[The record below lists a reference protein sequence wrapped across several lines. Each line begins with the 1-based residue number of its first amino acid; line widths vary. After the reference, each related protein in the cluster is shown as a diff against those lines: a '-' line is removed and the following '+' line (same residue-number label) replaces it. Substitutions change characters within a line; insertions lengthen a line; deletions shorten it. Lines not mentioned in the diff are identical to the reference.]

1 MNPEVAMKVL
11 ESRMTQKGQ
20 ITIPAE
26 IRAQLGLKPRDKV
39 RFIPEADGVRVQ
51 PAESKARKGFGA
63 VTPINTP
70 EDWRAVR
77 RNFEELVAEDA
88 ANEDRP

>member
-1 MNPEVAMKVL
+1 
-11 ESRMTQKGQ
+11 
-20 ITIPAE
+20 
-26 IRAQLGLKPRDKV
+26 
-39 RFIPEADGVRVQ
+39 
-51 PAESKARKGFGA
+51 

>member
-1 MNPEVAMKVL
+1 
-11 ESRMTQKGQ
+11 MTQKGQ
-20 ITIPAE
+20 VTIPAE

-39 RFIPEADGVRVQ
+39 QFVPEVGGVRVQ

-63 VTPINTP
+63 VAPINRP

-77 RNFEELVAEDA
+77 REFEELVAEDVA
-88 ANEDRP
+88 DEGQR

>member
-1 MNPEVAMKVL
+1 MRLM

-26 IRAQLGLKPRDKV
+26 IRARLGIKPKDKV
-39 RFIPEADGVRVQ
+39 QFILESDGVKVV
-51 PAESKARKGFGA
+51 PAESRFLKGYGA
-63 VTPINTP
+63 VPPINTP

-77 RNFEELVAEDA
+77 REFEELVAEDA
-88 ANEDRP
+88 DREGR